1 MIKLGNVV
9 EENGEKEKGELFV
22 VVGLNDKYAYLSD
35 GKRLKK
41 EKPKKKSFKHVKL
54 FGSQSLSE
62 AVVLDPNE
70 RANSAIRKFL
80 SKTRSEN
87 V

>member
-1 MIKLGNVV
+1 MIKLGDVV
-9 EENGEKEKGELFV
+9 QAVAGKEKGELFV

-35 GKRLKK
+35 GKRLRKD
-41 EKPKKKSFKHVKL
+41 KPKKKSFKHIKL
-54 FGSQSLSE
+54 FSSQSLSE
-62 AVVLDPNE
+62 AVLLDENQ
-70 RANSAIRKFL
+70 RVNAAIRKFL